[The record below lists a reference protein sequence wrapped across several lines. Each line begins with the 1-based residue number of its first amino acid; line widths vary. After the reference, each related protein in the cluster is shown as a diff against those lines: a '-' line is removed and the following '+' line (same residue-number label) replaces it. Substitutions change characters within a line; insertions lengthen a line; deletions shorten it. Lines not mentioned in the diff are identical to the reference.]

1 MRTAVLV
8 ALVGLVCVVSAA
20 RMGPAPAPAPAPGK
34 FAILRN
40 SGQSIARPL
49 SFRTTSAVANL
60 TRVQARPEC

>member
-20 RMGPAPAPAPAPGK
+20 RLGPGPAPAPAPGK
-34 FAILRN
+34 LTILRN

-49 SFRTTSAVANL
+49 SFRPTSAVPDL